1 MHFRILGPLWVANGG
16 VEITPTAPKVRQV
29 LAFLLVRCGKL
40 VQVGE
45 LIDEL
50 WGRAR
55 PTAR

>member
-1 MHFRILGPLWVANGG
+1 MEV
-16 VEITPTAPKVRQV
+16 TPTAPKVRQV

-50 WGRAR
+50 WGDDPPASAMTAWCPPLARA
-55 PTAR
+55 